1 MRLYSGTSKEF
12 IEDTVQNRIA
22 EKLKESFQLYFRYEP
37 SRQEVAS
44 WRNSLRAMCLV
55 VEHTGLLDNGIILE
69 YQLPLTSR
77 RLDCLICGKDQSGRD
92 QAAIIEL
99 KQWEKCT
106 DSDTEGTVVT
116 WVGGASREM
125 LHPSV
130 QVGQYAMYL
139 QDYHAAFY
147 DSNPIGLSASSYL
160 HNYSFD
166 PRDPIYHPKFVQTLT
181 NYPLFTADDVPKL
194 QNFLAAHLSG
204 GKGGEVLRRVEESTV
219 RPSKKLMDHVA
230 QMIRGQKEY
239 VLLDEQMVVYQR
251 VLAAAST
258 TSDARKRTVVLVKGG
273 PGTGKSVIAINL
285 MADLLSRG
293 LDAHYATGSR
303 AFTTTL
309 RKVIGNRGSAQF
321 KYFNSYAEAKPG
333 QVDVLIADEAHRIRE
348 NSSNRYTPKAK
359 RSVTPQIEELI
370 GASKTSVFFI
380 DDRQIV
386 RPGEVG
392 SSELILATA
401 KKKKCAV
408 HEYKLEAQFRCSGSD
423 AFVNWI
429 DNTLGIER
437 TANILWTG
445 EEKFE
450 FKIFDS
456 PGSLERAIRSH
467 ADAGATARLVAGFC
481 WPWSD
486 PRRDG
491 NLVEDVVVGNW
502 KRPWNAK
509 PEATHLAKGIPKA
522 VLWANDPAGID
533 QVGCVY
539 TAQGFEFDYVGLIF
553 GRDLRYDFDQ
563 KIWRGY
569 PEESNDS
576 VVKRSRDRFTDLV
589 KNTYR
594 VLLSRGMKGCYVTFL
609 DKDTEKFFRSRIE

>member
-1 MRLYSGTSKEF
+1 M
-12 IEDTVQNRIA
+12 
-22 EKLKESFQLYFRYEP
+22 
-37 SRQEVAS
+37 
-44 WRNSLRAMCLV
+44 
-55 VEHTGLLDNGIILE
+55 
-69 YQLPLTSR
+69 
-77 RLDCLICGKDQSGRD
+77 
-92 QAAIIEL
+92 
-99 KQWEKCT
+99 
-106 DSDTEGTVVT
+106 
-116 WVGGASREM
+116 
-125 LHPSV
+125 
-130 QVGQYAMYL
+130 
-139 QDYHAAFY
+139 
-147 DSNPIGLSASSYL
+147 
-160 HNYSFD
+160 
-166 PRDPIYHPKFVQTLT
+166 
-181 NYPLFTADDVPKL
+181 
-194 QNFLAAHLSG
+194 
-204 GKGGEVLRRVEESTV
+204 
-219 RPSKKLMDHVA
+219 
-230 QMIRGQKEY
+230 
-239 VLLDEQMVVYQR
+239 
-251 VLAAAST
+251 
-258 TSDARKRTVVLVKGG
+258 KGG

-481 WPWSD
+481 WPWN
-486 PRRDG
+486 R
-491 NLVEDVVVGNW
+491 
-502 KRPWNAK
+502 
-509 PEATHLAKGIPKA
+509 
-522 VLWANDPAGID
+522 
-533 QVGCVY
+533 
-539 TAQGFEFDYVGLIF
+539 
-553 GRDLRYDFDQ
+553 
-563 KIWRGY
+563 
-569 PEESNDS
+569 
-576 VVKRSRDRFTDLV
+576 
-589 KNTYR
+589 
-594 VLLSRGMKGCYVTFL
+594 
-609 DKDTEKFFRSRIE
+609 

>member
-1 MRLYSGTSKEF
+1 
-12 IEDTVQNRIA
+12 
-22 EKLKESFQLYFRYEP
+22 
-37 SRQEVAS
+37 
-44 WRNSLRAMCLV
+44 
-55 VEHTGLLDNGIILE
+55 
-69 YQLPLTSR
+69 
-77 RLDCLICGKDQSGRD
+77 
-92 QAAIIEL
+92 
-99 KQWEKCT
+99 
-106 DSDTEGTVVT
+106 
-116 WVGGASREM
+116 
-125 LHPSV
+125 
-130 QVGQYAMYL
+130 
-139 QDYHAAFY
+139 
-147 DSNPIGLSASSYL
+147 
-160 HNYSFD
+160 
-166 PRDPIYHPKFVQTLT
+166 
-181 NYPLFTADDVPKL
+181 VPKL

-285 MADLLSRG
+285 MADLLTRG
-293 LDAHYATGSR
+293 LDANYATGSR

-370 GASKTSVFFI
+370 AASKTSVFFI

-408 HEYKLEAQFRCSGSD
+408 YEYKLEAQFRCSGSD

-445 EEKFE
+445 EERFE

-456 PGSLERAIRSH
+456 PGSLERAIRVH
-467 ADAGATARLVAGFC
+467 AEAGATARLVAGFC

-569 PEESNDS
+569 PEESNDP

-594 VLLSRGMKGCYVTFL
+594 VLLSRGLKGCYVTFL